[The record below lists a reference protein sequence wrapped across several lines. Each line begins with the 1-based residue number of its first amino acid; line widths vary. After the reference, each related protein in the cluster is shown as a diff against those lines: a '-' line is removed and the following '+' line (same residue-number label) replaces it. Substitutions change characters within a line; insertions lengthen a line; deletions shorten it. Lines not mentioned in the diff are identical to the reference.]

1 MQVNLKNLI
10 FLLVLQIFHIQHG
23 ADAANCEIIPPDNI
37 DGNEIGFIF
46 VPGAQIKG
54 EAYGPLS
61 RRIQENFPGNLWIG
75 LTEGWFGN
83 MPNPLEVDGAIKDCF
98 SKAG

>member
-1 MQVNLKNLI
+1 MQVNLKNLT
-10 FLLVLQIFHIQHG
+10 FLLVLQVFLIIPHG
-23 ADAANCEIIPPDNI
+23 TDAANCEIIPPDNI

-61 RRIQENFPGNLWIG
+61 RRIQEKLYW
-75 LTEGWFGN
+75 
-83 MPNPLEVDGAIKDCF
+83 
-98 SKAG
+98 